1 MVNEILGAN
10 IRKYRLAFNWT
21 QEKLADILCVSHQVI
36 SKWENGIAAPDIAI
50 LCSLTRIFN
59 VSLDDL
65 CGVSPKQIDD
75 FYRRNREYNSKRK
88 YHISIFAYKMGWN
101 RTTIDTSSNK

>member
-65 CGVSPKQIDD
+65 CGVSP
-75 FYRRNREYNSKRK
+75 
-88 YHISIFAYKMGWN
+88 
-101 RTTIDTSSNK
+101 

>member
-21 QEKLADILCVSHQVI
+21 QEEFADILCVSHQVI

-50 LCSLTRIFN
+50 CVAFL
-59 VSLDDL
+59 
-65 CGVSPKQIDD
+65 
-75 FYRRNREYNSKRK
+75 RNKLM
-88 YHISIFAYKMGWN
+88 IL
-101 RTTIDTSSNK
+101 

>member
-36 SKWENGIAAPDIAI
+36 SKWENGIASPDIAI

-59 VSLDDL
+59 VSLDAGHSFDSSML
-65 CGVSPKQIDD
+65 FSFV
-75 FYRRNREYNSKRK
+75 NS
-88 YHISIFAYKMGWN
+88 SLMMF
-101 RTTIDTSSNK
+101 